1 MNIRI
6 AAALLLLIPAA
17 ASAAAVKPEGFL
29 RVEGDSTLHKW
40 TADAKVL
47 RLDVEPAEGLTPA
60 AAIAAGKVKAMKL
73 VVHVADLTSGEKGL
87 DKKMRKAMKADK
99 FPDVVYD
106 LGAATVAAS
115 SGALAASTTGHL
127 TIAGEKREAVMRL
140 AVAPGDG
147 SVAVRGAYELKMSD
161 FGIEPP
167 KLMMGAIKVK
177 DTVTVRFDLN
187 IKTQKEN

>member
-17 ASAAAVKPEGFL
+17 ASAAALKPEGFL

-40 TADAKVL
+40 TAKAAVL
-47 RLDVEPAEGLTPA
+47 TLDVEPAEGLTPA
-60 AAIAAGKVKAMKL
+60 AAIAAGKVKALKL
-73 VVHVADLTSGEKGL
+73 TVPVAELTSGEKSL
-87 DKKMRKAMKADK
+87 DKNMRKAMKSDK
-99 FPDVVYD
+99 FPEVVYD
-106 LGAATVAAS
+106 LGAAGVAAS
-115 SGALAASTTGHL
+115 SGALAASTTGQL
-127 TIAGEKREAVMRL
+127 TIAGEKREIAMRL
-140 AVAPGDG
+140 ALVPADG
-147 SVAVRGAYELKMSD
+147 AVAVRGSYELKMSD

-177 DTVTVRFDLN
+177 DAVTVRFDLT